1 MSKIIEVFIHFS
13 DAEWKTLKTKHSE
26 VEIKWLISKAADK
39 AMALE
44 CEKINDANFYITTNE
59 EDESEAV

>member
-13 DAEWKTLKTKHSE
+13 DAEWKTLTSKHTE
-26 VEIKWLISKAADK
+26 VEIKWIVSKASDRAI
-39 AMALE
+39 ALE

-59 EDESEAV
+59 EDEAV